1 MLGNLE
7 EQRNHFDNINISI
20 PINKYMKS
28 DFRRFQYQFN
38 APDESSLVPW
48 VHSGPN
54 ISLRSSILT
63 KIFENIRFEL

>member
-28 DFRRFQYQFN
+28 DFRR
-38 APDESSLVPW
+38 LMPW
-48 VHSGPN
+48 
-54 ISLRSSILT
+54 
-63 KIFENIRFEL
+63 